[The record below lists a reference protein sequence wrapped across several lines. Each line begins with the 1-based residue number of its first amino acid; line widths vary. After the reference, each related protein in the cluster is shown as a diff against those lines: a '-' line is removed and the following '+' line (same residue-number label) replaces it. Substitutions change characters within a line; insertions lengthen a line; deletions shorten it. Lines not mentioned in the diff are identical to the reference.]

1 MSKNGL
7 RAVWEE
13 RLVDYRSSDLTQTAW
28 CGARGIPQNQLS
40 YWKAR
45 LEAERSPD
53 VAGKTDGWCPVN
65 MVAESIRPGIGP
77 VSAANLTLRL
87 GQVSIEVPSGF
98 DPELRRGVV
107 RALNG
112 IAEGT
117 PC

>member
-1 MSKNGL
+1 MSKSGL
-7 RAVWEE
+7 RAVWGE
-13 RLVDYRSSDLTQTAW
+13 RLVDYRSSGLTQAAW
-28 CGARGIPQNQLS
+28 CAARGIPQNQLS

-45 LEAERSPD
+45 LEEERSQD
-53 VAGKTDGWCPVN
+53 AAGKTGTWCPVN
-65 MVAESIRPGIGP
+65 VVAESIRPGVGP

-87 GQVSIEVPSGF
+87 GPVSIEVSPGF
-98 DPELRRGVV
+98 DPELLRGVV